1 MTKKIFYPLF
11 LLLIPLI
18 GTVVSDEVNW
28 SLFDFVIMGFLL
40 ILLGVGINFVTTRSK
55 NLKKQI
61 LYIGFIVLFIGGA
74 VVQYKLFHSEIESDE
89 KDDTFTGEDDGEK
102 KCGCF

>member
-28 SLFDFVIMGFLL
+28 SLFDFVIMGILL
-40 ILLGVGINFVTTRSK
+40 ILLGVVLNFVTTRSK

-61 LYIGFIVLFIGGA
+61 LYIGFIVLLFLAIWAELA
-74 VVQYKLFHSEIESDE
+74 VGVFGTIFAGS
-89 KDDTFTGEDDGEK
+89 
-102 KCGCF
+102 

>member
-18 GTVVSDEVNW
+18 GTVVSDVVNW
-28 SLFDFVIMGFLL
+28 SLFDFVIMGILL
-40 ILLGVGINFVTTRSK
+40 ILLGVVINFVTTRSK

-61 LYIGFIVLFIGGA
+61 LYIGFIVLLFLAIWAELA
-74 VVQYKLFHSEIESDE
+74 VGVFGTIFAGS
-89 KDDTFTGEDDGEK
+89 
-102 KCGCF
+102 

>member
-18 GTVVSDEVNW
+18 GTVVSGEVNW
-28 SLFDFVIMGFLL
+28 SLFDFVIMGILL
-40 ILLGVGINFVTTRSK
+40 ILLGVVINFVSTSSK

-61 LYIGFIVLFIGGA
+61 LYIGFIVLLFLAIWAELA
-74 VVQYKLFHSEIESDE
+74 VGVFGTIFAGS
-89 KDDTFTGEDDGEK
+89 
-102 KCGCF
+102 

>member
-61 LYIGFIVLFIGGA
+61 LYIGFIVLLFLAIWAGLA
-74 VVQYKLFHSEIESDE
+74 VGVFGTIFAGS
-89 KDDTFTGEDDGEK
+89 
-102 KCGCF
+102 

>member
-28 SLFDFVIMGFLL
+28 SLFDFVIMGILL
-40 ILLGVGINFVTTRSK
+40 ILLGVVINFVSTSSK

-61 LYIGFIVLFIGGA
+61 LYIGFIVLLFLAIWAELA
-74 VVQYKLFHSEIESDE
+74 VGVFGTIFAGS
-89 KDDTFTGEDDGEK
+89 
-102 KCGCF
+102 

>member
-61 LYIGFIVLFIGGA
+61 LYIGFIVLLFLAIWAELA
-74 VVQYKLFHSEIESDE
+74 VGVFGTIFAGS
-89 KDDTFTGEDDGEK
+89 
-102 KCGCF
+102 

>member
-28 SLFDFVIMGFLL
+28 SLFDFVIMGILL
-40 ILLGVGINFVTTRSK
+40 ILLGVVINFVTTRSK

-61 LYIGFIVLFIGGA
+61 LYIGFIVLLFLAIWAELA
-74 VVQYKLFHSEIESDE
+74 VGVFGTIFAGS
-89 KDDTFTGEDDGEK
+89 
-102 KCGCF
+102 